1 MNRKQRRAM
10 SKLQKKGSDKEKEMA
25 QKVALFGKLP
35 ESCMTCN
42 KPFDKGD
49 REMVMEWNV
58 VVRNDRE
65 SVNLYCPTCWDKAR
79 QLIEELNLMEKSKD
93 ED

>member
-1 MNRKQRRAM
+1 M
-10 SKLQKKGSDKEKEMA
+10 SGFTSRGGAKGANKEKEMA

>member
-10 SKLQKKGSDKEKEMA
+10 SKLQKRGSSKEKEMA

-35 ESCMTCN
+35 ENCMTCN
-42 KPFDKGD
+42 KPFDK
-49 REMVMEWNV
+49 ENKQMVMEWNV

-79 QLIEELNLMEKSKD
+79 QLVEELNLLEEIQNEK
-93 ED
+93 